1 VVVAVVV
8 AAEDEPEHQEGDI
21 AELGI
26 ERIETQTSIA
36 HFPPGY
42 GKLLPNISEVLN
54 IRRGRR
60 W

>member
-1 VVVAVVV
+1 MAVVVAV

-36 HFPPGY
+36 HFPPGCM
-42 GKLLPNISEVLN
+42 KVVA
-54 IRRGRR
+54 
-60 W
+60 

>member
-1 VVVAVVV
+1 LAVVAMIVAVAV

-36 HFPPGY
+36 HFPLGCV
-42 GKLLPNISEVLN
+42 KVAA
-54 IRRGRR
+54 
-60 W
+60 